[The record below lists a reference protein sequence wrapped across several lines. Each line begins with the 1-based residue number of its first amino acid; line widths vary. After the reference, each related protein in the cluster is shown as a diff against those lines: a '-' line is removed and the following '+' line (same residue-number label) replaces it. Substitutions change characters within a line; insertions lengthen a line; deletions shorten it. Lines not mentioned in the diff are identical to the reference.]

1 MLLYNKMDSFMSN
14 AIAFFLQVYNLIHI
28 FCTGVAKQYAL
39 LKVIYYQST
48 QDPCY
53 YFYTNSYIPVSS
65 NDISCAYIL
74 HPAAYVYYPTDNRLM
89 YNSTQNIQTY
99 KHDFVGGSISIDEK
113 ETIDITP
120 WMETF
125 KIIERSRHTMDPYL
139 FLQCF
144 FIHNAQKIDKEKKY
158 TLFLMDSSLETSSYV
173 YIHGNL
179 ITQK

>member
-1 MLLYNKMDSFMSN
+1 MMLYNKMDSFVSST
-14 AIAFFLQVYNLIHI
+14 IAFFLQVYNVLHI
-28 FCTGVAKQYAL
+28 FCSGVAKQYAL
-39 LKVIYYQST
+39 LKTIYHQST

-65 NDISCAYIL
+65 NDISCAYNL
-74 HPAAYVYYPTDNRLM
+74 HKPQYIYYPNDNRLM
-89 YNSTQNIQTY
+89 YNSTQHIHVY
-99 KHDFVGGSISIDEK
+99 KHDYVGGSISIDEK

-125 KIIERSRHTMDPYL
+125 KIIVNKNNTMDPYL

-158 TLFLMDSSLETSSYV
+158 TLFLMDSSLETSCYV
-173 YIHGNL
+173 YIHGTL